1 MNYFKSPTMMQV
13 PEYLA
18 GGCTCNEYGMVTPA
32 NVATLGQMELG
43 RSTHSYDRAIARVK
57 GKINLLKKKRNAVKS
72 KIRKRALSQR
82 IAKLQKRLQKLK
94 AYKKVRIQK
103 KMDKS
108 DAPIAE
114 DESLILQEALAES
127 GADPLM
133 QDMDL
138 TIEDQF
144 AIEQEQQAMGFGRIA
159 LFTGLAIASV
169 IGVRMLMPKKK
180 VRSNRLKMGRKANPK
195 RRRVRRVKKR

>member
-1 MNYFKSPTMMQV
+1 MNYFKSPTMMQI

-18 GGCTCNEYGMVTPA
+18 GGCICNEYGMVTPA

-94 AYKKVRIQK
+94 AYKRVRIQK

-144 AIEQEQQAMGFGRIA
+144 AIEQEQQGMGFGRIA
-159 LFTGLAIASV
+159 LFTGLAIAGV

>member
-18 GGCTCNEYGMVTPA
+18 GGCACNEYGMVTPA
-32 NVATLGQMELG
+32 NVATLGAMELG
-43 RSTHSYDRAIARVK
+43 RSTYSYDRAIARVK

-82 IAKLQKRLQKLK
+82 IAMLQKRLQKLK

-103 KMDKS
+103 KLDKS

-114 DESLILQEALAES
+114 DEGLILQEALAEN
-127 GADPLM
+127 GTDPLM

-138 TIEDQF
+138 MIEDQF
-144 AIEQEQQAMGFGRIA
+144 QIEQEQQGMGFGRIA
-159 LFTGLAIASV
+159 LFTGLAIAGI
-169 IGVRMLMPKKK
+169 IGVRMLKPKKK
-180 VRSNRLKMGRKANPK
+180 VRSNRLKMGKKANPK